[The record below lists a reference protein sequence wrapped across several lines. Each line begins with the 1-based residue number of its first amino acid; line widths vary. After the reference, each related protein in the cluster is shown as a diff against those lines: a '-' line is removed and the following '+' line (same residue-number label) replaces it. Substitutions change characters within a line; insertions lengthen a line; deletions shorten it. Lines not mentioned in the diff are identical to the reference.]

1 MMKISIF
8 HVYVE
13 EAAKQTGRP
22 LLDILADL
30 KAEGLEALE
39 MDAAWM
45 REHPAEMKEMLDVGL
60 EISSI
65 YEVFDLGNQPDQDLT
80 ETVKLAL
87 AYGVKNV
94 MLIPG
99 FLDPQEMPVYV
110 NDEQMMQEMG
120 KNPKILHMRDGVRR
134 AVEFARSTDVDVTM
148 EPYGSPTTAPYGRVS
163 HLLWFAN
170 EIPGLKMTFDT
181 GNFIFADEDA
191 LSAFDALADITTH
204 IHCKSYN
211 YDENEAPGRFRHGIL
226 PSAIYDGYIPL
237 WHILDRFDARGYD
250 RYLVIEQDKMTDHYS
265 AALKAIRYLKAFNN
279 RKK

>member
-22 LLDILADL
+22 ILDILADL
-30 KAEGLEALE
+30 KTEGLEALE

-60 EISSI
+60 TISSI
-65 YEVFDLGNQPDQDLT
+65 YEVFDLGNHPEQDPSD
-80 ETVKLAL
+80 TVKLAL

-94 MLIPG
+94 MIIPG
-99 FLDPQEMPVYV
+99 FLAPEEMPVYV
-110 NDEQMMQEMG
+110 TDKQVMAEMK
-120 KNPKILHMRDGVRR
+120 KNEKILRMRDGVRR
-134 AVEFARSTDVDVTM
+134 AVEFARGTDVDVTM

-191 LSAFDALADITTH
+191 LSAEAALGHLTTH

-211 YDENEAPGRFRHGIL
+211 YDESEPAGRFRHGIL

-237 WHILDRFDARGYD
+237 WHILDRFAARGYD
-250 RYLVIEQDKMTDHYS
+250 RYLVIEQDKMKDHYT
-265 AALKAIRYLKAFNN
+265 AALKAIRYLKTFIN